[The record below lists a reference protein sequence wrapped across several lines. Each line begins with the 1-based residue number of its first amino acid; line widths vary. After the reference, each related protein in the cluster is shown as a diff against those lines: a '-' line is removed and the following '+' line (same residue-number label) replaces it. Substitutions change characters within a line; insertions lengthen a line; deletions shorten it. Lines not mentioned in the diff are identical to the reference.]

1 MGVEEYDSTLYQEL
15 VGSLLYLTIIHF
27 NIKSSIEICRKFIH
41 HLQLSHLL
49 AAKIILSYIK
59 GTKEFKILFTKKK
72 KKMLHRYIDSN
83 WVGDSDGA
91 KSTTRFIFKVGR
103 LLIK

>member
-27 NIKSSIEICRKFIH
+27 NIKSSIEICSKFIH

-49 AAKIILSYIK
+49 AEKIILSSHHRERRSILIFIQLFRCFQSLEYEACT
-59 GTKEFKILFTKKK
+59 GILFRVHYS
-72 KKMLHRYIDSN
+72 LHTSMVVEELQR
-83 WVGDSDGA
+83 
-91 KSTTRFIFKVGR
+91 
-103 LLIK
+103 

>member
-27 NIKSSIEICRKFIH
+27 NIKSSIEICSKFIH

-72 KKMLHRYIDSN
+72 KKCYIDILTQIGLVIQMVPNQLPDLYS
-83 WVGDSDGA
+83 
-91 KSTTRFIFKVGR
+91 K
-103 LLIK
+103 